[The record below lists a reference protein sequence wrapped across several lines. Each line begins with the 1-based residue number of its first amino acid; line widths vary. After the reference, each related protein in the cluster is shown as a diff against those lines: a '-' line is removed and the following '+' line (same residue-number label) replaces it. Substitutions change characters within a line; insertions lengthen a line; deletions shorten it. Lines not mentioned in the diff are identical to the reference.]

1 MTLEIIDD
9 VFNRLKRRVYI
20 STQFSHSFM
29 MEMHT
34 CVYYTNNFYI
44 RQGPIIAE
52 QRMQA
57 LK

>member
-1 MTLEIIDD
+1 
-9 VFNRLKRRVYI
+9 
-20 STQFSHSFM
+20 

-34 CVYYTNNFYI
+34 CVYSMNNFYI

>member
-1 MTLEIIDD
+1 
-9 VFNRLKRRVYI
+9 
-20 STQFSHSFM
+20 M

>member
-1 MTLEIIDD
+1 
-9 VFNRLKRRVYI
+9 
-20 STQFSHSFM
+20 

-34 CVYYTNNFYI
+34 CVYCTNNFYI
-44 RQGPIIAE
+44 CQGPIIAE